1 MNDSELNENEIY
13 SSKNFSKLNKQ
24 YIDIDT
30 VNFENLGKYPKYHS
44 FFKRGFLNT
53 ILFKWLSPI
62 INSAEKGVIV
72 NDSDINLADDDDDIQ
87 TEYIYF
93 IRNWNEEFSKPEAVK
108 SIQFSTFKVIFK
120 TFYLRIINILLFKL
134 IFDII
139 QMYRPWQIHGVL
151 YWIGDPNGSK
161 TSGILKFLSI
171 VICELISG
179 SILQQYFRRSFSLS
193 VMLKGVMN
201 YSLTNK
207 LIKLPKNVAIENISK
222 CISLLSSES
231 TYLLGTGNTLLA
243 VPSMVLQN
251 LLLLFSLYQYIG
263 ISAFIGYIIIVLSL
277 FVNGL
282 LINLTQSVR
291 FKYIS
296 SLDKRIS
303 LSTELVNSFKQIK
316 CYAWEK
322 YYIKNINEIRKEEIR
337 HLGIWR
343 FLNQFGLVL
352 ATLCVSLSPVISF
365 GSFLYLNRKFP
376 IDVIF
381 TSLLIF
387 ESLQLTLVL
396 LPTGIS
402 SLQKIINCYSRLSEI
417 LLLKDIEPLQ
427 SILDKIEQENYAV
440 KVNNVYFNYPTK
452 NDILSS
458 INFNIQKN
466 QKVGIIGYVGSGKTT
481 LIELILQELK
491 PRLGTIQS
499 NGSVF
504 YCSQSSWII
513 NGTIRSNI
521 ILDLP
526 FDQAWYDIVIN
537 ACSLVYDLKAMP
549 NGDLTEIGENG
560 INLSGGQKQRVS
572 LARAVY
578 QNTDILILDD
588 VFSALDNV
596 VSTSIFQKCIIN
608 LLKNK
613 TVILATNK
621 LDILSYLDQVI
632 FINNTT
638 LSYSG
643 PPNQSFFSHPDFQDL
658 LNSMYKVQNQINQ
671 IIDDVVT
678 IEEIQDI
685 EGILTESDIS
695 GQSCDIIPNTN
706 NINNNKL
713 SHPIIRISE
722 TITSIPK
729 NEIELEKSNHNL
741 SPSLPGSYNITS
753 NSNSNP
759 NPNPNLNQNIQ
770 TSPKISRRGS
780 RVSLSALKDK
790 YRRESQTLRNS
801 LEQQMIETNKNDKSF
816 KETAQLL
823 DDHKSLKVKHV
834 EFSKYIEYIRKFDP
848 TILVISIIVI
858 YSCTLSNI
866 FSSAWISKWSS
877 EFDKY
882 GIAKGL
888 IILTAISILQ
898 PILNLLFRAATIYLT
913 TGVSQEI
920 YNELLVKLSYS
931 KLAFYESVPIGT
943 ILSRITSDIVVIDEM
958 IPQNLTDFTYCFTKV
973 TIYIG
978 YFIYLDYRF
987 IIVFL
992 PISYFFNK
1000 FRMRAMFANRQLKRI
1015 FHSRTSPILTSV
1027 SYTVDGLSILRC
1039 SKNGLKN
1046 FSKNVQYLIDYEC
1059 APWRCYCL
1067 IQRWLGIHIDILG
1080 ACVISSLG
1088 IFCISAKGF
1097 VSVGAIAIAF
1107 QCSVSFTQLV
1117 LWMIRNISET
1127 ENNFLS
1133 YERISELIGILP
1145 QEANIGG
1152 DDDDDDDNNNNLNK
1166 SFNIKEINENVQD
1179 SDSLLINIDHPNKPL
1194 SLDWPTNGNIVFK
1207 NVVLR
1212 YNPDE
1217 PAILNNLSFSIQG
1230 GKKIGIC
1237 GRTGSGKST
1246 LLSAILRL
1254 YNIQEGS
1261 ILIDNVD
1268 ISQIS
1273 LKKLRSLIT
1282 IIPQE
1287 PNILTGTL
1295 RYNLDPFNEYT
1306 SEEID
1311 QALVN
1316 SNSKSFVDSLPDGI
1330 NTKMTNISNNIS
1342 LGQKQLIC
1350 LARAILRK
1358 SKIILL
1364 DEATSSMDIAT
1375 DNIIQNIIK
1384 THFSSCTIL
1393 SIAHRIH
1400 TIIDYDLIIVLDKGK
1415 IVEYDSPQNLLSNT
1429 SSVFYSI
1436 ANEVNKL

>member
-1 MNDSELNENEIY
+1 MKDLEPNESGIY
-13 SSKNFSKLNKQ
+13 STKNFSKLNNQ
-24 YIDIDT
+24 YVDVDS
-30 VNFENLGKYPKYHS
+30 VDFESLRKYPKYHS

-53 ILFKWLSPI
+53 ILFRWLSPI
-62 INSAEKGVIV
+62 IEKAEKGVLI
-72 NDSDINLADDDDDIQ
+72 NDSDINLADDDIDIQ
-87 TEYIYF
+87 TEYLYF
-93 IRNWNEEFSKPEAVK
+93 IRNWNEEFSNPQAIK

-134 IFDII
+134 VFDII
-139 QMYRPWQIHGVL
+139 QMFRPWQIHGIL
-151 YWIGDPNGSK
+151 HWIGDPNGTK
-161 TSGILKFLSI
+161 ISGIIRFISI
-171 VICELISG
+171 VLCELICG

-201 YSLTNK
+201 YSLSNK
-207 LIKLPKNVAIENISK
+207 LIKLPKNEVIENISR
-222 CISLLSSES
+222 CISLFSSES

-243 VPSMVLQN
+243 VPSMIFQN
-251 LLLLFSLYQYIG
+251 LLLLFSLYRFIG
-263 ISAFIGYIIIVLSL
+263 VSAFIGYIIIVLSL

-282 LINLTQSVR
+282 LIKLTQSVR

-322 YYIKNINEIRKEEIR
+322 YYIKNINEIRREEIR
-337 HLGIWR
+337 HLGVWR
-343 FLNQFGLVL
+343 FLNQFGFVL

-365 GSFLYLNRKFP
+365 GSFLYLTRTFP
-376 IDVIF
+376 VDVIF

-402 SLQKIINCYSRLSEI
+402 SLQKIINCYTRLSEFLI
-417 LLLKDIEPLQ
+417 LKDIDPIQ
-427 SILDKIEQENYAV
+427 PILGINEQEYYAV
-440 KVNNVYFNYPTK
+440 KVNDLYFSYPSK
-452 NDILSS
+452 DDIISS
-458 INFNIQKN
+458 ISFNVKKS

-481 LIELILQELK
+481 MIELILQELK
-491 PRLGTIQS
+491 PRLGTVQS

-526 FDQAWYDIVIN
+526 FDQAWYDIVIT

-596 VSTSIFQKCIIN
+596 VATSIFQKCIIN

-621 LDILSYLDQVI
+621 LDIISHLDQVL
-632 FINNTT
+632 FINNKT
-638 LSYSG
+638 LSYFG
-643 PPNQSFFSHPDFQDL
+643 PPDQSFFSHPDFQDL
-658 LNSMYKVQNQINQ
+658 LNNMYKVQNQINQ

-685 EGILTESDIS
+685 GEILTESDFSI
-695 GQSCDIIPNTN
+695 QSSDN
-706 NINNNKL
+706 NLNQDNL
-713 SHPIIRISE
+713 SHPTIRISE
-722 TITSIPK
+722 TITNIPK
-729 NEIELEKSNHNL
+729 NEIESE
-741 SPSLPGSYNITS
+741 I
-753 NSNSNP
+753 
-759 NPNPNLNQNIQ
+759 LNQNLSFFPSKSLNIQNQNTQ
-770 TSPKISRRGS
+770 TSPILSRRGS

-790 YRRESQTLRNS
+790 YRRESQTLRKS
-801 LEQQMIETNKNDKSF
+801 LEQQFIEPKKNDKF
-816 KETAQLL
+816 DKESAKML
-823 DDHKSLKVKHV
+823 DNGNIKVHHI
-834 EFSKYIEYIRKFDP
+834 EFSKYIDYIRKFNP
-848 TILVISIIVI
+848 KILILSIITI
-858 YSCTLSNI
+858 YSCTLSNV
-866 FSSAWISKWSS
+866 FSSVWITKWSS

-882 GIAKGL
+882 GIVKGL
-888 IILTAISILQ
+888 IILTAINILQ
-898 PILNLLFRAATIYLT
+898 PILNLLFRTIVIYLT
-913 TGVSQEI
+913 TNASKEI

-931 KLAFYESVPIGT
+931 KLSFYESLPIGT

-958 IPQNLTDFTYCFTKV
+958 IPQNLTDLTYCLTRV

-987 IIVFL
+987 IIIFL

-1000 FRMRAMFANRQLKRI
+1000 FRNRAMLTNRQLKRI
-1015 FHSRTSPILTSV
+1015 FHSRTSPILTSI
-1027 SYTVDGLSILRC
+1027 SYTADGLSILRC
-1039 SKNGLKN
+1039 SKYGLKN
-1046 FSKNVQYLIDYEC
+1046 FLRNIQYLIDYES

-1088 IFCISAKGF
+1088 IFCVSAKGF
-1097 VSVGAIAIAF
+1097 ISIGAIAIAF
-1107 QCSVSFTQLV
+1107 QCSLSLTQLV

-1133 YERISELIGILP
+1133 YDRISELISIIP
-1145 QEANIGG
+1145 QETNKIDNDDFDQSFSIGE
-1152 DDDDDDDNNNNLNK
+1152 NNYIVNTCNNLK
-1166 SFNIKEINENVQD
+1166 ENIENEQHT
-1179 SDSLLINIDHPNKPL
+1179 DSLLINIDNPNRPL
-1194 SLDWPTNGNIVFK
+1194 PSNWPNNGNIVFN

-1230 GKKIGIC
+1230 GKKVGIC

-1261 ILIDNVD
+1261 ILIDDID

-1273 LKKLRSLIT
+1273 LKNLRSHIT

-1295 RYNLDPFNEYT
+1295 RYNLDPFNEY
-1306 SEEID
+1306 SLEEIN

-1316 SNSKSFVDSLPDGI
+1316 SNSQSFVSSLPDGI
-1330 NTKMTNISNNIS
+1330 NTQMTNVSNNIS

-1350 LARAILRK
+1350 LARALLRK

-1364 DEATSSMDIAT
+1364 DEATSSMDIST

-1384 THFSSCTIL
+1384 KHFSSCTIL

-1400 TIIDYDLIIVLDKGK
+1400 TIIDYDLIIVLDKGE

-1429 SSVFYSI
+1429 SSIFYSI
-1436 ANEVNKL
+1436 ANEVNTL

>member
-1 MNDSELNENEIY
+1 MNDSELNENGIY

-30 VNFENLGKYPKYHS
+30 VNFESLGKYPKYHS

-62 INSAEKGVIV
+62 INSAEKGIIV
-72 NDSDINLADDDDDIQ
+72 NDSDINLADDDVDIQ

-93 IRNWNEEFSKPEAVK
+93 IRNWNEEFSKPEAVN

-134 IFDII
+134 IYDII
-139 QMYRPWQIHGVL
+139 QMCRPWQIHGVL

-161 TSGILKFLSI
+161 TSGILKFFSI

-207 LIKLPKNVAIENISK
+207 LIKLPKNVAIENVSK

-251 LLLLFSLYQYIG
+251 LLLLFSLYQFIG

-303 LSTELVNSFKQIK
+303 ISTELVNSFKQIK

-376 IDVIF
+376 VDVIF

-402 SLQKIINCYSRLSEI
+402 SLQKIINCYSRLSEV
-417 LLLKDIEPLQ
+417 LLLKDMEPLQ

-491 PRLGTIQS
+491 PRLGTVQS

-621 LDILSYLDQVI
+621 LDILSHLDQVI

-643 PPNQSFFSHPDFQDL
+643 PPNQSFFSHPDFQGL

-695 GQSCDIIPNTN
+695 GQSCDIIPNPN

-713 SHPIIRISE
+713 SHPTIRISE

-729 NEIELEKSNHNL
+729 NEIELEKSNYSL

-753 NSNSNP
+753 NS
-759 NPNPNLNQNIQ
+759 NPNLNQNIQ

-801 LEQQMIETNKNDKSF
+801 LEQQMIETKKNDKSV

-823 DDHKSLKVKHV
+823 DDHKNLKVKHV

-866 FSSAWISKWSS
+866 FSSAWISKWSN

-898 PILNLLFRAATIYLT
+898 PILNLLFRAAAIYLT

-943 ILSRITSDIVVIDEM
+943 ILNRITSDIVVIDEM
-958 IPQNLTDFTYCFTKV
+958 IPQNLIDFTYCFTRV

-987 IIVFL
+987 IIVFI

-1000 FRMRAMFANRQLKRI
+1000 FRIRAMFANRQLKRI

-1133 YERISELIGILP
+1133 YDRISELIGILP
-1145 QEANIGG
+1145 QETNIG
-1152 DDDDDDDNNNNLNK
+1152 DDDDDNDLNK
-1166 SFNIKEINENVQD
+1166 SCNIKEIDENAQD

-1207 NVVLR
+1207 NVVFR

-1217 PAILNNLSFSIQG
+1217 PPILNNLSFSIQG

-1254 YNIQEGS
+1254 YSIQEGS

-1268 ISQIS
+1268 VSQIS
-1273 LKKLRSLIT
+1273 LKKLRSFIT

-1330 NTKMTNISNNIS
+1330 NTQMTNVSNNIS

-1400 TIIDYDLIIVLDKGK
+1400 TIIDYDLIVVLDKGK